1 MHRAGLEGE
10 GAGLERAGHA
20 HLALG
25 LGMAALGTG
34 GRLVTER
41 QLFELGPAGG
51 ADKIIQGHG
60 ALLAMFWAAAVAA
73 GQWGVSAG
81 AGTEKLRPASCL

>member
-34 GRLVTER
+34 GRFVAER
-41 QLFELGPAGG
+41 QLLEPGPAGG

-60 ALLAMFWAAAVAA
+60 ALLAMFGAATGAA
-73 GQWGVSAG
+73 GQ
-81 AGTEKLRPASCL
+81 